1 MIVAAN
7 GRYSYWAFPHMYTK
21 ANERYSTGMLQHLYI
36 TAADGRY
43 HYRTL
48 QHMDKSAIER
58 YRNRA
63 LQHIGTT
70 ANFLSVKLFYQFYFF
85 QFVPSIINARRPLY
99 K

>member
-48 QHMDKSAIER
+48 QHMDKSAIATLPQQSFTAYR
-58 YRNRA
+58 YYS
-63 LQHIGTT
+63 Q
-70 ANFLSVKLFYQFYFF
+70 LF
-85 QFVPSIINARRPLY
+85 VS
-99 K
+99 